1 MLKDIVTLLAILFG
15 AVGSL
20 YLPLI
25 IFYSTPTFFPQNV
38 SIFLLLT
45 IMVLIAICWLQIK
58 NIYSEKTKHV
68 RNARISLI
76 ILLTTTLSLSAYILW
91 ILSMSVTL

>member
-1 MLKDIVTLLAILFG
+1 MLKDIATLLAILFG

-20 YLPLI
+20 YLSLI
-25 IFYSTPTFFPQNV
+25 VFYSTPTFFPNSV

-45 IMVLIAICWLQIK
+45 LMVFIALCWLQIK
-58 NIYSEKTKHV
+58 NIYSENTKRV
-68 RNARISLI
+68 KNARISLI